1 MGKIIVVANS
11 KGGAGKTTIAVNLVA
26 YQSDLGHKVALIDA
40 DYNQLSAADWLA
52 RMEHQVAVFS
62 LSNDQEEN
70 HRNRELRRLIGRIR
84 DDFDYVVIDTKGEAA
99 TTTDQALLLADL
111 ALIPF
116 QPSGLDYWRLQDTL
130 DAVAFSQEQNAGRPA
145 AWLILNQTSGRDLV
159 GNKIREQLRNSGIPI
174 AKHTLN
180 AVNAYR
186 DAPQLGTVTTR
197 RKDNAGR
204 KHAQAM
210 IALFREVLQPLN
222 QGPRGRAANA

>member
-1 MGKIIVVANS
+1 MGNVIVVANS
-11 KGGAGKTTIAVNLVA
+11 KGGAGKTTVAVNLAV
-26 YQSDLGHKVALIDA
+26 YLNDLGSKVALIDA

-52 RMEHQVAVFS
+52 RMDHHVAAYS
-62 LSNDQEEN
+62 LSSDQQEN
-70 HRNRELRRLIGRIR
+70 QRNRELRRLIGSIR
-84 DDFDYVVIDTKGEAA
+84 DEVDYVVVDTKGEAA

-145 AWLILNQTSGRDLV
+145 AWLVLNQTSGRDSV
-159 GNKIREQLRNSGIPI
+159 GARIREQLSDSGIPI

-197 RKDNAGR
+197 RTDKAGR
-204 KHAQAM
+204 RHAQAM
-210 IALFREVLQPLN
+210 ISLFRELLQALDN
-222 QGPRGRAANA
+222 QPTRRAANA

>member
-1 MGKIIVVANS
+1 MGKIIVIANS
-11 KGGAGKTTIAVNLVA
+11 KGGAGKTTLAVNLVA

-40 DYNQLSAADWLA
+40 DYNQLSAADWLD

-62 LSNDQEEN
+62 LSNDHEEN
-70 HRNRELRRLIGRIR
+70 QRNRELRRLIGRIR
-84 DDFDYVVIDTKGEAA
+84 DDFDYVVVDTKGEAA
-99 TTTDQALLLADL
+99 STTDQALLLADL

-145 AWLILNQTSGRDLV
+145 AWLILNQTSDRDSV
-159 GNKIREQLRNSGIPI
+159 GNKIRDQLRNSGIPI

-180 AVNAYR
+180 AVRAYR

-197 RKDNAGR
+197 RKDKAGR
-204 KHAQAM
+204 KHAVAM
-210 IALFREVLQPLN
+210 IALFREILQPLN
-222 QGPRGRAANA
+222 QETQRRVAND